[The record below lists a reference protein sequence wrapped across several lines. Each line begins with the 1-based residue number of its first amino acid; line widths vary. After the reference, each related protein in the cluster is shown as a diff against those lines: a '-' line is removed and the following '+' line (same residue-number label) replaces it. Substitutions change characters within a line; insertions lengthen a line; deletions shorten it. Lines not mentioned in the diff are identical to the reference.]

1 MALALAFTACSDEY
15 MNDMNTDPSKAENI
29 DPNSQLTFAE
39 LQTYGDLGMIEIY
52 RSYIGAFTQQLMGCW
67 NTTNYGG
74 QHKIDN
80 NEMNRFWTNL
90 YTTGIKNLVDVEVK
104 TEGDENKVNIHA
116 AAVIYKVYLMS
127 IITDTYG
134 DAPYSEAARGFI
146 SGITSPRY
154 DTQEEIYNSFFT
166 ELTEAAAAL
175 DDKKDEI
182 TGDVIFNGDIR
193 KWKSLQILF
202 VCVMLCVYLMFLH
215 RRRRK
220 SLKRH
225 LQILPAI

>member
-1 MALALAFTACSDEY
+1 M
-15 MNDMNTDPSKAENI
+15 
-29 DPNSQLTFAE
+29 
-39 LQTYGDLGMIEIY
+39 
-52 RSYIGAFTQQLMGCW
+52 
-67 NTTNYGG
+67 
-74 QHKIDN
+74 
-80 NEMNRFWTNL
+80 
-90 YTTGIKNLVDVEVK
+90 
-104 TEGDENKVNIHA
+104 
-116 AAVIYKVYLMS
+116 IYKVYLMS

-193 KWKSLQILF
+193 KWKS
-202 VCVMLCVYLMFLH
+202 
-215 RRRRK
+215 
-220 SLKRH
+220 
-225 LQILPAI
+225 

>member
-1 MALALAFTACSDEY
+1 MKRYKSYIKTAMCMALALAFTACSDEY

-90 YTTGIKNLVDVEVK
+90 YTTGIKNLVDAEVK

-116 AAVIYKVYLMS
+116 AAVIYKVYLNVSSMN
-127 IITDTYG
+127 
-134 DAPYSEAARGFI
+134 
-146 SGITSPRY
+146 
-154 DTQEEIYNSFFT
+154 YN
-166 ELTEAAAAL
+166 
-175 DDKKDEI
+175 
-182 TGDVIFNGDIR
+182 
-193 KWKSLQILF
+193 
-202 VCVMLCVYLMFLH
+202 YL
-215 RRRRK
+215 
-220 SLKRH
+220 
-225 LQILPAI
+225 